1 MAVSSR
7 RRRRRKLSWYIIWYT
22 ILFFF
27 LAAVFTTI
35 ISLPIWQIT
44 EVKVEG
50 LRLLNSEEIARLA
63 GVPLSENIFLT
74 RFDDSRRRLLN
85 APLVKKVDFARAL
98 PGTVV
103 IKVVERRETAVAV
116 MGGQSVLMDEEGV
129 ILNPAITGEVHVQFP
144 DISNLPVVNGIR
156 PEWIEQGRLSGET
169 GGSVIELLK
178 EFKHF
183 ISPTKLQVEVGD
195 PEDINLLVDDTLRVR
210 IGDSGNLNRKIEVFE
225 AVFKENQDRKNDLL
239 YIDVRYPDYPT
250 VKFK

>member
-183 ISPTKLQVEVGD
+183 ISPTKLQVEVSD
-195 PEDINLLVDDTLRVR
+195 PENINLMVDDTLRVK
-210 IGDSGNLNRKIEVFE
+210 IGDSGNLNRKVSVFE
-225 AVFKENQDRKNDLL
+225 AIFSKNRERKNDLL